1 MKKYLEV
8 LRKCSLF
15 SGIEDENLIPM
26 LGCLG
31 AKTESYRKNET
42 IFSEGDSVGTFGIVL
57 SGEVQIVQNDY
68 YGNRSILA
76 NIESSEIFGETYACA
91 EIESLPVDVVA
102 SEDSEVML
110 VDVHRV
116 TRSCGNACSFHSQI
130 IFNLV
135 KIVAEKNLVFH
146 RKIMVT
152 AGRTTREKLMVYLLS
167 EAKKQNSDTFKIPYD
182 RQELADY
189 LEVERSGLS
198 AEISKLRREGVILA
212 DKNLF
217 TILEAR

>member
-1 MKKYLEV
+1 MKKYLGI
-8 LRKCSLF
+8 LRRCSLF
-15 SGIEDENLIPM
+15 DGIEDENLMTM
-26 LGCLG
+26 LTCLG
-31 AKTESYRKNET
+31 AKKEAYRKNEV
-42 IFSEGDSVGTFGIVL
+42 IFSEGDTVETFGIVL

-76 NIESSEIFGETYACA
+76 NMETSEIFGETYACA
-91 EIESLPVDVVA
+91 ELESLPVAVVA

-110 VDVHRV
+110 VDVHHV
-116 TRSCGNACSFHSQI
+116 TRACGNACSFHSQL

-152 AGRTTREKLMVYLLS
+152 SGRTTRDKLMVYLLS
-167 EAKKQNSDTFKIPYD
+167 EAKKQNARTFKIPYD

-212 DKNLF
+212 DKNCF
-217 TILEAR
+217 TILQAR

>member
-1 MKKYLEV
+1 MKNYLGV

-15 SGIEDENLIPM
+15 DEIEDENLITM
-26 LGCLG
+26 LTCLG
-31 AKTESYRKNET
+31 AKKEIYRKNEV
-42 IFSEGDSVGTFGIVL
+42 IFSEGDAVETFGIVL
-57 SGEVQIVQNDY
+57 SGEVQIIQNDY

-76 NIESSEIFGETYACA
+76 NMVPSEIFGETYACA
-91 EIESLPVDVVA
+91 GLDFLPVAVVA

-110 VDVHRV
+110 VDVHHV
-116 TRSCGNACSFHSQI
+116 TRACGNACSFHSQL
-130 IFNLV
+130 IFNLM

-152 AGRTTREKLMVYLLS
+152 SGRTTRDKLMVYLLS
-167 EAKKQNSDTFKIPYD
+167 EAKRQNARTFKIPYD

-198 AEISKLRREGVILA
+198 VEISKLRREGVLLA
-212 DKNLF
+212 DKNYF
-217 TILEAR
+217 TILQGR

>member
-1 MKKYLEV
+1 MKKYLGI

-15 SGIEDENLIPM
+15 GGIEDENLIQM

-31 AKTESYRKNET
+31 AKTETYRKNET
-42 IFSEGDSVGTFGIVL
+42 VFSEGDSVETFGIVL

-76 NIESSEIFGETYACA
+76 NIEASELFGETYACA
-91 EIESLPVDVVA
+91 EIDSLPVAVVA
-102 SEDSEVML
+102 SEDSEVMML
-110 VDVHRV
+110 DVHHV
-116 TRSCGNACSFHSQI
+116 TRACGNACSFHSQI

-152 AGRTTREKLMVYLLS
+152 SGRTTRDKLMAYLLS
-167 EAKKQNSDTFKIPYD
+167 EAKRQNSDTFKIPYD

-198 AEISKLRREGVILA
+198 TEIGKLRREGVILA
-212 DKNLF
+212 DKNAF
-217 TILEAR
+217 TILQAR

>member
-1 MKKYLEV
+1 MKKYLGV
-8 LRKCSLF
+8 LRRCSLF
-15 SGIEDENLIPM
+15 DGIEDENLIRM
-26 LGCLG
+26 LTCLG
-31 AKTESYRKNET
+31 AKQKIYRKNEA
-42 IFSEGDSVGTFGIVL
+42 IFSEGDTVETFGIVL
-57 SGEVQIVQNDY
+57 SGEVQIIQNDY

-76 NIESSEIFGETYACA
+76 NMEPSEIFGETYACA
-91 EIESLPVDVVA
+91 GLDCLPVTVVA

-110 VDVHRV
+110 VDVHHV
-116 TRSCGNACSFHSQI
+116 TRACGNACSFHSRM
-130 IFNLV
+130 IFNLM

-152 AGRTTREKLMVYLLS
+152 SGRTTRDKLMVYLLS
-167 EAKKQNSDTFKIPYD
+167 EAKRQNAKTFKIPYD

-212 DKNLF
+212 DKNCF
-217 TILEAR
+217 TILQAR

>member
-1 MKKYLEV
+1 MKKYLGV

-15 SGIEDENLIPM
+15 DGIEDENLITM
-26 LGCLG
+26 LTCLG
-31 AKTESYRKNET
+31 AKKEIYRKNEV
-42 IFSEGDSVGTFGIVL
+42 IFSEGDTVETFGIVL
-57 SGEVQIVQNDY
+57 SGEVQIIQNDY

-76 NIESSEIFGETYACA
+76 NMEPSEIFGETYACA
-91 EIESLPVDVVA
+91 GLDCLPVTVVA

-110 VDVHRV
+110 VDVHHV
-116 TRSCGNACSFHSQI
+116 TRACGNACSFHSRM
-130 IFNLV
+130 IFNLM

-152 AGRTTREKLMVYLLS
+152 SGRTTRDKLMVYLLS
-167 EAKKQNSDTFKIPYD
+167 EAKRQNAKTFKIPYD

-212 DKNLF
+212 DKNCF
-217 TILEAR
+217 TILQAR